1 MGVTII
7 HCTMKSLQA
16 LIIFLPLILSHKIV
30 KRQEGEGGGFQ
41 GPASREVEPGVY
53 SFSLNGAWISMF
65 IITSEGVMVIDPMNV
80 AHSEAMLAE
89 IRELTSLPIRYLFYS
104 HNHWDHT
111 KGGQVWKNEGATII
125 SHVDAYDWIEEN
137 PSEDLVLPDEQWS
150 GDMFQ
155 VTLGQTTL
163 ELHSTGPSH
172 GQGMT
177 MFVLPREKV
186 GFIADLATPNQAI
199 FFFMPDFNIP
209 GLIKSLESYLQ
220 YDVDKIVFSHSS
232 NDDILAPGTKEV
244 HRFII
249 QYLKDIQAAVRA
261 ELAAGT
267 NPFLIAPK
275 IDLPQYSQLKFY
287 DAWFTQNV
295 QAVVVSEVLGPLSWH
310 RTNEKL
316 ITSPRLGDVSNS
328 VSDPEPS
335 QPALPAKNPW
345 TGKPWKSSTNP
356 WKTSSSSSSSSPW
369 GSSSSWTSN
378 QNAWAQNGWKRYK
391 GYNNLYWRHMSG
403 K

>member
-1 MGVTII
+1 M
-7 HCTMKSLQA
+7 
-16 LIIFLPLILSHKIV
+16 
-30 KRQEGEGGGFQ
+30 
-41 GPASREVEPGVY
+41 ASRDQPAERLNQVRITLHLPPKFSLSLISSGVY

-186 GFIADLATPNQAI
+186 ITGGGEGGGEERHQEEMIDCTLK
-199 FFFMPDFNIP
+199 
-209 GLIKSLESYLQ
+209 LWL
-220 YDVDKIVFSHSS
+220 V
-232 NDDILAPGTKEV
+232 ILW
-244 HRFII
+244 
-249 QYLKDIQAAVRA
+249 
-261 ELAAGT
+261 
-267 NPFLIAPK
+267 NFLT
-275 IDLPQYSQLKFY
+275 FY
-287 DAWFTQNV
+287 
-295 QAVVVSEVLGPLSWH
+295 
-310 RTNEKL
+310 
-316 ITSPRLGDVSNS
+316 IT
-328 VSDPEPS
+328 
-335 QPALPAKNPW
+335 
-345 TGKPWKSSTNP
+345 
-356 WKTSSSSSSSSPW
+356 
-369 GSSSSWTSN
+369 
-378 QNAWAQNGWKRYK
+378 
-391 GYNNLYWRHMSG
+391 
-403 K
+403 